1 MDLGAADTYLV
12 FTVRS
17 RRFAVPL
24 AMVAGVSTLSQSD
37 AEQLRE
43 HRVIDWQGFYCP
55 AFEAAGLGHRAA
67 GGDTAIIIE
76 TGAGRRVIACE
87 PKTTSRTLLRR
98 WPVPR
103 PLLRLHP
110 AVAEAAWEGGE
121 LVHCLDVERAAA

>member
-24 AMVAGVSTLSQSD
+24 SMVAGVATLSPVE

-43 HRVIDWQGFYCP
+43 HQVIDWQGFYCP
-55 AFEAAGLGHRAA
+55 AFAMAGLEHRAA
-67 GGDTAIIIE
+67 GGDTAIIVE
-76 TGAGRRVIACE
+76 TGSGRRVIVCD
-87 PKTTSRTLLRR
+87 PKTTSRSLGRR
-98 WPVPR
+98 WPVPL
-103 PLLRLHP
+103 PLAKLHP
-110 AVAEAAWEGGE
+110 TVSEAAWEAGE